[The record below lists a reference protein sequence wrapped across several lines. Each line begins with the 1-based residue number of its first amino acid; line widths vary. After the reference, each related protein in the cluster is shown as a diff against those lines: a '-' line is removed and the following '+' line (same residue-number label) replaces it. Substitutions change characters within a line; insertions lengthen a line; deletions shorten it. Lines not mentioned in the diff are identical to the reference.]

1 MLTKP
6 KNNLNRFDG
15 LLIVGL
21 ILALIIMNVYRVS
34 TARAESS
41 ISAKNKQKEPIE
53 TYSVSLEEYLFS
65 PQVVSPDKTLSAV
78 LTGYSSTPDQ
88 TDDSPFISASGKY
101 VYDGMVANNCLP
113 FGTRIKIP
121 KLFGEKV
128 FTVHDRMNKRYG
140 CGKFDIW
147 MDAPKK
153 EIFQFGIKRAEVQ
166 VFYVKAQK
174 TELAR
179 LP

>member
-1 MLTKP
+1 
-6 KNNLNRFDG
+6 
-15 LLIVGL
+15 
-21 ILALIIMNVYRVS
+21 
-34 TARAESS
+34 
-41 ISAKNKQKEPIE
+41 
-53 TYSVSLEEYLFS
+53 
-65 PQVVSPDKTLSAV
+65 
-78 LTGYSSTPDQ
+78 
-88 TDDSPFISASGKY
+88 
-101 VYDGMVANNCLP
+101 MVANNCLP